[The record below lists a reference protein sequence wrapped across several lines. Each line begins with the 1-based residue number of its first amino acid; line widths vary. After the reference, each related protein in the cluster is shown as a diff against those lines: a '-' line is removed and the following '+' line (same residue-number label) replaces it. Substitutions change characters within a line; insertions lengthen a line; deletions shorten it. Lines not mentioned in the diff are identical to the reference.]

1 MRRAARWLPALLPT
15 LLPTLLAAC
24 SRHEAPAPAAP
35 AAAAVTVPVSAA
47 PAPAKAMSVP
57 QPAASLEGQKALVDE
72 LMQALFGDRYEA
84 ARGNAVIE
92 MDDGEGKGNTGLYAV
107 RAVALTHLDDG
118 RTVLVANAS
127 DSNEAGED
135 LSAHATSGVLNVYL
149 LTRGSGGPWTVLER
163 HERVDALG
171 SHGSIGSVAWAMVGP
186 GRPGFVVSSGG
197 TWQGQTILDASV
209 YDLAD
214 GARSLGGY
222 SEHSDNGG
230 ACMPET
236 KDCWDVD
243 GAARFVAREGGAPSP
258 YWDIVVDYTG
268 KHYTIS
274 ETVDDKETEHLKST
288 IKQTARYRFDGKVY
302 KLVAGSDPVQGI

>member
-1 MRRAARWLPALLPT
+1 MRRAARWLPPLLPV
-15 LLPTLLAAC
+15 LLPAVLAAC
-24 SRHEAPAPAAP
+24 SRHEAPAPAVQ
-35 AAAAVTVPVSAA
+35 AAVPVAAA
-47 PAPAKAMSVP
+47 PAPVKAMSVP

-72 LMQALFGDRYEA
+72 LMQAVFGDRYQAE
-84 ARGNAVIE
+84 RGNAVIE
-92 MDDGEGKGNTGLYAV
+92 MDDGEGKGNTKLYAV
-107 RAVALTHLDDG
+107 TAVAVTRLDDG

-149 LTRGSGGPWTVLER
+149 LTRGSGGPWQVLER
-163 HERVDALG
+163 HERVDELG

-197 TWQGQTILDASV
+197 TWQGDTILGGSV

-214 GARSLGGY
+214 GVRSLGGY
-222 SEHSDNGG
+222 SEHSDNSGT
-230 ACMPET
+230 CMPET

-243 GAARFVAREGGAPSP
+243 GAARFVAREGGQPGP

-274 ETVDDKETEHLKST
+274 ETADDKETEHLKST
-288 IKQTARYRFDGKVY
+288 IKQAARYRFDGKVY
-302 KLVAGSDPVQGI
+302 KIVAGSDPVQGF